1 MIKFMRILLAIVV
14 LCVSIEGF
22 LAEADEFPAVLKMRD
37 RAKVVN
43 ELLEIRLQRLLPGFM
58 REENFDMWLI
68 ICNEDNLDPVFKT
81 IIPYDTWTPI
91 TQIVVFYDKGEEG
104 VERLNISRTNMK
116 DLYLKTWDPDKEEQW
131 KCLAR
136 VVAERDPQRIA
147 INESEVIWGADGLT
161 STLKQMLVKA
171 IGPKYAARLQSGEK
185 LAIRWLETLTEEE
198 LSIYHHIVSISH
210 HLISDTFSS
219 QVITPGVTTT
229 DDLKW
234 YYWQRVAD
242 LGLSCWF
249 IPSFSIRARSDADKE
264 KYDPEDKI
272 IRRGDLLHCDV
283 GITYLRLNT
292 DHQEMAYVLRQG
304 ETDVPE
310 GLKKA
315 FQMCNR
321 LQDVFTG
328 EFKQGLTG
336 NELLGNALNRA
347 KREGI
352 SKPRIY
358 SHSIG
363 FYGHEPGPLI
373 GLPWEQVKCP
383 GRGDVVMDYNTCTS
397 VELSV
402 TCPIPEW
409 GGQEVRIGLEQ
420 NAAFTPQGVVYLDG
434 RQTRFHIIR

>member
-1 MIKFMRILLAIVV
+1 MIKYIKVLLAMAMLWVFV
-14 LCVSIEGF
+14 GGAF
-22 LAEADEFPAVLKMRD
+22 AEANELPAVLKMRD

-43 ELLEIRLQRLLPGFM
+43 ELLEIRFQRLLPKFM
-58 REENFDMWLI
+58 REAKFDMWLI
-68 ICNEDNLDPVFKT
+68 ICNEDNLDPILKT

-104 VERLNISRTNMK
+104 VERLNISRTDMK
-116 DLYLKTWDPDKEEQW
+116 GLYVKAWDPEKEDQW
-131 KCLAR
+131 ECLAR
-136 VVAERDPQRIA
+136 VIAERNPKRIA

-161 STLKQMLVKA
+161 SSLKQRLIKA
-171 IGPKYAARLQSGEK
+171 ISPKYAARLHSSEK

-198 LSIYHHIVSISH
+198 LSIYHHIVAIAH
-210 HLISDTFSS
+210 HLICETFSS

-229 DDLKW
+229 DDLRW
-234 YYWQRVAD
+234 YFWQQVAD

-249 IPSFSIRARSDADKE
+249 IPTFRIRARSNADKE
-264 KYDPEDKI
+264 KYDPADKV

-283 GITYLRLNT
+283 GLTYLRLNT
-292 DHQEMAYVLRQG
+292 DNQEMAYVLHEG
-304 ETDVPE
+304 ETDVPQ
-310 GLKKA
+310 GIKKA
-315 FQMCNR
+315 LQMGNR
-321 LQDVFTG
+321 LQDALTA

-336 NELLGNALNRA
+336 NEILANALNRA
-347 KREGI
+347 KRERI

-383 GRGDVVMDYNTCTS
+383 GRGDVVLDYNTCFS
-397 VELSV
+397 IELSV

-409 GGQEVRIGLEQ
+409 GGQEARIALEQ
-420 NAAFTPQGVVYLDG
+420 NAAFTPKGVVYLDG
-434 RQTRFHIIR
+434 RQTKFHIIK

>member
-1 MIKFMRILLAIVV
+1 MTKSIRILFVI
-14 LCVSIEGF
+14 F
-22 LAEADEFPAVLKMRD
+22 LLSAFIGSSFSQENEIPAVLKMRD

-43 ELLEIRLQRLLPGFM
+43 ELLKIRLERLLPKFM

-68 ICNEDNLDPVFKT
+68 ICNEDNLDPIHKT

-104 VERLNISRTNMK
+104 IERLNVSRTNMK
-116 DLYLKTWDPDKEEQW
+116 GLYIRAWDPEKEEQW

-136 VVAERDPQRIA
+136 IIAERDPKRIA

-161 STLKQMLVKA
+161 STLKQKLIKT
-171 IGPKYAARLQSGEK
+171 IDQKYADRLYSSEK

-210 HLISDTFSS
+210 HLIAETFSS
-219 QVITPGVTTT
+219 KVITPGITTT
-229 DDLKW
+229 DDLVW
-234 YYWQRVAD
+234 HFWQRVAD
-242 LGLSCWF
+242 LGLSWWF
-249 IPSFSIRARSDADKE
+249 TPTFRIRARSNAIKE
-264 KYDPEDKI
+264 KYDPADKV

-292 DHQEMAYVLRQG
+292 DTQENAYVLREG

-315 FQMCNR
+315 LAMGNQ
-321 LQDVFTG
+321 LQDIFTA

-336 NELLGNALNRA
+336 NEILANALNSA
-347 KREGI
+347 KKAGI

-358 SHSIG
+358 SHSIA

-373 GLPWEQVKCP
+373 GLPWEQVRCP
-383 GRGDVVMDYNTCTS
+383 GRGDVRLDYNTCFAI
-397 VELSV
+397 ELSV
-402 TCPIPEW
+402 TCPINEW
-409 GGQEVRIGLEQ
+409 EGQEVRIALEQ
-420 NAAFTPQGVVYLDG
+420 NAAFTKEGLIYLDG
-434 RQTRFHIIR
+434 RQTKFHIIK